1 MSPMYSPH
9 QVFSLDLGLG
19 SVTCMNDVIQTLTEK
34 KNKVF
39 NEYSGESI
47 VQNREYKYTE
57 LDSVMGNYRKTR
69 T

>member
-1 MSPMYSPH
+1 MDSRLTISPMYSPH

-19 SVTCMNDVIQTLTEK
+19 SVTCMNGVIQTLMEK
-34 KNKVF
+34 QVF

-57 LDSVMGNYRKTR
+57 LDEIQLGNG
-69 T
+69 

>member
-1 MSPMYSPH
+1 
-9 QVFSLDLGLG
+9 
-19 SVTCMNDVIQTLTEK
+19 MNGVIQTLMEK
-34 KNKVF
+34 QVF

-57 LDSVMGNYRKTR
+57 LDTVMGNYRKTR